1 MKIANIL
8 VFSLILILL
17 SPVAFASS
25 DNSTSDTNINEN
37 SDYKNTCENMN
48 IERFRDPI
56 DNDFIDVNT
65 TVYESEYN
73 SQQMKSPTIQ
83 SSDLTKYYH
92 NASQFQATFLIQIMT
107 H

>member
-73 SQQMKSPTIQ
+73 SQQMKVPPFKVVILPNIT
-83 SSDLTKYYH
+83 TMHH
-92 NASQFQATFLIQIMT
+92 NSKLLFLIQIMT

>member
-48 IERFRDPI
+48 IERFR
-56 DNDFIDVNT
+56 
-65 TVYESEYN
+65 S
-73 SQQMKSPTIQ
+73 
-83 SSDLTKYYH
+83 H
-92 NASQFQATFLIQIMT
+92 
-107 H
+107 